1 MMSDAALKTIT
12 KKYGNIL
19 VNGADVFEELQ
30 DMQVIPVS
38 PSLDYALGG
47 GFREGTWIQMIGD
60 PKSGKTTTALQFAA
74 ACQKKEYGERPIFY
88 VNVEGRLSIKNF
100 EGVQGL
106 DASKITVV
114 QSEGETLSA
123 EKYLGA
129 VEKIVKSH
137 PNCVVIIDSISSFI
151 AQKDLDE
158 EVRGDY
164 RPGVPKIL
172 SNFCKKM
179 SSVVPKQRAII
190 IMITHFIANTGG
202 MGKKKVADGGV
213 KVRYQADTILEIAW
227 IQAWKEKSDGRQIGQ
242 ALHWKVVTSALGGF
256 VGSEAIGWLRYGT
269 GIDYKQELFDQAN
282 DFDLISAAGAWYTCD
297 FLVENT
303 KPIKKLLETEGI
315 KEDEEEKIT
324 RLVKFQGQQ
333 KLRDFLDKNDLWGAL
348 QDSLKEMLF

>member
-1 MMSDAALKTIT
+1 MSDAALKTIT

-19 VNGADVFEELQ
+19 VNGADVFEELK
-30 DMQVIPVS
+30 DMKVIPVS
-38 PSLDYALGG
+38 PALDYALGG
-47 GFREGTWIQMIGD
+47 GFKEGTWIQLIGD

-74 ACQKKEYGERPIFY
+74 TCQKKEYGERPIFY
-88 VNVEGRLSIKNF
+88 INVEGRLSTKNF
-100 EGVQGL
+100 EGVEGL
-106 DASKITVV
+106 QADKITVV

-129 VEKIVKSH
+129 VEKLVKAH
-137 PNCVVIIDSISSFI
+137 PNCVVIIDSISSLI

-190 IMITHFIANTGG
+190 MMITHFIANTGG

-227 IQAWKEKSDGRQIGQ
+227 IQAWKEKNEGRQIGQ
-242 ALHWKVVTSALGGF
+242 AMHWKVITSALGGF
-256 VGSEAIGWLRYGT
+256 IGAEAIGWLRYGL
-269 GIDYKQELFDQAN
+269 GIDKKQELFEQAN

-297 FLVENT
+297 FLVDNPSTIQKPLKENDIDIT
-303 KPIKKLLETEGI
+303 DI
-315 KEDEEEKIT
+315 EKIT
-324 RLVKFQGQQ
+324 KFVKFQGQNRL
-333 KLRDFLDKNDLWGAL
+333 KDFLDQYDLWLAL
-348 QDSLKEMLF
+348 ENSLREMLT

>member
-1 MMSDAALKTIT
+1 MSDAALKTIT

-19 VNGADVFEELQ
+19 VNGAEVFQELQ

-74 ACQKKEYGERPIFY
+74 NCQKKEYGESPIFY
-88 VNVEGRLSIKNF
+88 VNVEGRLSTKNF
-100 EGVQGL
+100 EGVHGL

-114 QSEGETLSA
+114 QSETETLSA

-129 VEKIVKSH
+129 VEKIVKAH

-164 RPGVPKIL
+164 RPGVHKIL

-179 SSVVPKQRAII
+179 IRVVPKQRAII

-227 IQAWKEKSDGRQIGQ
+227 IQAWKEKSDGQQIGQ

-256 VGSEAIGWLRYGT
+256 VGAEAIGWLRYGT
-269 GIDYKQELFDQAN
+269 GIDYKQEMFDQAN

-297 FLVENT
+297 FLVEDP
-303 KPIKKLLETEGI
+303 KPIKKLLEAEGI
-315 KEDEEEKIT
+315 DKDDEEKIT
-324 RLVKFQGQQ
+324 KFVKFQGQQ
-333 KLRDFLDKNDLWGAL
+333 KLRDFLDKNNLWPAL
-348 QDSLKEMLF
+348 QESLKEMLF